1 MASITKAKLTISK
14 TPANGTAL
22 CTVDCT
28 VSFSSYEMGEMKKG
42 LKFRLDC
49 SLWGEDLGNWLNPD
63 DFIFNYTSK
72 FFPDATPTS
81 SENYQFKETL
91 GLGLLNEDPS
101 LLFPTDEVYGL
112 LTLKN
117 LYTQIKVQ
125 KKTNVVTG
133 NF

>member
-28 VSFSSYEMGEMKKG
+28 VSFSPYEMKEMKEG

-49 SLWGEDLGNWLNPD
+49 SLWAD
-63 DFIFNYTSK
+63 DVITDDCIFNYGSK

-81 SENYQFKETL
+81 SENYQFQATL
-91 GLGLLNEDPS
+91 GLGLLDED
-101 LLFPTDEVYGL
+101 LFFKDEVYGL
-112 LTLKN
+112 LKLTN

-133 NF
+133 KF